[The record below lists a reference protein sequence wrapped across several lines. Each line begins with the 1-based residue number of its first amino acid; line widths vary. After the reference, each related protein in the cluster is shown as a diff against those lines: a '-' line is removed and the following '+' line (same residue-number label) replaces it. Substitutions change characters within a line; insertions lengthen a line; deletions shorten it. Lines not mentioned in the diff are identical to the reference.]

1 MAVLWS
7 LRGLSGRELAA
18 RTSRN
23 SWQDEVFG
31 QSARLAFYYFLG
43 VFPAFLL
50 VLLLLSTFFGFGP
63 ELRNTLL
70 DTVQLI
76 LPREASALVLKTIG
90 ELKAGAAFGTI
101 ALSAVLS
108 AIWAI
113 LNGAW
118 AMMTGLNKAYA
129 VQEERSW
136 WRILA
141 IAFALTISLGTIGL
155 LALAAMFYGGQA
167 ESIIG
172 RHVGLH
178 ALPVPWR
185 ILQWLV
191 IVILLL
197 VSFAS
202 LYRFGPN
209 LKDRRWQWSIPG
221 AVIALVLW
229 VGFTLLLRISEDH
242 FSSSQGIYAG
252 LKPVVGVLLWLY
264 LTGAAIFIGG
274 EANSEI
280 EKAAAESGDPDVRR
294 PGQQRSG
301 GDGLEGDA

>member
-1 MAVLWS
+1 MALLWS

-18 RTSRN
+18 RTLRS

-43 VFPAFLL
+43 IFPAFLL
-50 VLLLLSTFFGFGP
+50 VLFLLTFFGFGP
-63 ELRNTLL
+63 ELRDTLL

-76 LPREASALVLKTIG
+76 LPRETSALVAKAIG

-101 ALSAVLS
+101 AVSAVLG
-108 AIWAI
+108 AIWAT

-129 VQEERSW
+129 VQEERAW

-141 IAFALTISLGTIGL
+141 IAFALTISLGTLGL
-155 LALAAMFYGGQA
+155 LALAAMFYGGRA
-167 ESIIG
+167 EAIIG
-172 RHVGLH
+172 RQFGLH
-178 ALPVPWR
+178 ALPVSWR

-191 IVILLL
+191 IVLLLL

-229 VGFTLLLRISEDH
+229 VGFTVLLRVSEDH
-242 FSSSQGIYAG
+242 FSSSRGIYAG
-252 LKPVVGVLLWLY
+252 LKPVVGFLLWLY

-280 EKAAAESGDPDVRR
+280 EKAASESGASDVRR

-301 GDGLEGDA
+301 GNGLERNAN

>member
-1 MAVLWS
+1 MAFLWS
-7 LRGLSGRELAA
+7 LSGLSGRELAT
-18 RTSRN
+18 RTLRS
-23 SWQDEVFG
+23 SWKDEVFG

-76 LPREASALVLKTIG
+76 LPREASALVVKTIG
-90 ELKAGAAFGTI
+90 ELKTGAAFGTI
-101 ALSAVLS
+101 GLSAVLS

-141 IAFALTISLGTIGL
+141 IAFVLTISLGTIGL
-155 LALAAMFYGGQA
+155 LALAAMFYGGWA
-167 ESIIG
+167 EAMIG

-178 ALPVPWR
+178 ALPVLWR
-185 ILQWLV
+185 VLQWLV

-197 VSFAS
+197 VSFSS

-229 VGFTLLLRISEDH
+229 VGFTLLLRISQDH

-280 EKAAAESGDPDVRR
+280 EKAAAESGAPDLRR

-301 GDGLEGDA
+301 GSGLKGNA

>member
-7 LRGLSGRELAA
+7 LRGLSGRELVK
-18 RTSRN
+18 RTLRS
-23 SWQDEVFG
+23 SWKDEVFG

-50 VLLLLSTFFGFGP
+50 LLLLLSTFSSFGS
-63 ELRNTLL
+63 ELRNPLL

-76 LPREASALVLKTIG
+76 LPREASALVVKTIG

-101 ALSAVLS
+101 ALSAALS
-108 AIWAI
+108 ASWAI

-118 AMMTGLNKAYA
+118 AMVTGLNKAYA

-141 IAFALTISLGTIGL
+141 ITFALTISLGTIGL
-155 LALAAMFYGGQA
+155 LALAAMFYGGWTEA
-167 ESIIG
+167 IIG

-178 ALPVPWR
+178 ALSAPWR
-185 ILQWLV
+185 ILQWVV

-242 FSSSQGIYAG
+242 FSSTQGIYAG

-280 EKAAAESGDPDVRR
+280 ERAAAESGDADVRR

-301 GDGLEGDA
+301 GNESEGNA

>member
-7 LRGLSGRELAA
+7 LRGLSVRELAT
-18 RTSRN
+18 RTVRS
-23 SWQDEVFG
+23 SWQHEIFG

-43 VFPAFLL
+43 IFPAFLL
-50 VLLLLSTFFGFGP
+50 LLLLLSTFIGFGP

-76 LPREASALVLKTIG
+76 LPREASALVVKTIG

-136 WRILA
+136 WKILA
-141 IAFALTISLGTIGL
+141 IAFALTISLGIIGL
-155 LALAAMFYGGQA
+155 LALAGMLYGGRA
-167 ESIIG
+167 EEIIG

-178 ALPVPWR
+178 ALPAPWR
-185 ILQWLV
+185 VLQWVV
-191 IVILLL
+191 IVMLLL

-221 AVIALVLW
+221 AVIALVVW

-301 GDGLEGDA
+301 GNRLEGNA